1 MAPTIWIDA
10 DACPR
15 PIREIL
21 YRAAQRVQIPTV
33 AVANRPPATP
43 DSPLH
48 RSVRVNGGPDA
59 ADDHIAEHC
68 QAGDLVITADIPLAA
83 RVVERGG
90 WVLDPRGDLL
100 DANNVRERL
109 SLRDFMAQMR
119 DSGMMEGGG
128 PSAFG
133 NADKQ
138 NFANALDR
146 LLARLTKP

>member
-1 MAPTIWIDA
+1 MLELFIDA
-10 DACPR
+10 DACPVK
-15 PIREIL
+15 RET
-21 YRAAQRVQIPTV
+21 YRVAQRYGLAVTV
-33 AVANRPPATP
+33 VANSRIHIPAEPTIR
-43 DSPLH
+43 LEI
-48 RSVRVNGGPDA
+48 VGGGLDA
-59 ADDHIAEHC
+59 ADDWIADH
-68 QAGDLVITADIPLAA
+68 AGEGDIVVSADIPLAA